1 MIKYL
6 GKINIPAYVLED
18 VKNREPDRVSYSLE
32 SQSHKANLEDL
43 DSSIYNLDGYDFYTN
58 EATILKEYTKK
69 SYLDLVPITFLEH
82 HSLNNPSNAVVLR
95 VDPGSLT
102 RPHVDTFKN
111 ALLKNNKDL
120 VFDDIVRLW
129 IPLEDSTFGQ
139 VLFVGDQVLSSYKTG
154 EVYTFDNYTLH
165 SAANAGLDIR
175 YTLLVYTTKNNLT

>member
-6 GKINIPAYVLED
+6 GKINIPAYVLKD
-18 VKNREPDRVSYSLE
+18 VKSEKPDRVSYQLE
-32 SQSHKANLEDL
+32 SQSHKANLKDL

-58 EATILKEYTKK
+58 EATIQKEYTKK
-69 SYLDLVPITFLEH
+69 SYLDLVPITFLEY
-82 HSLNNPSNAVVLR
+82 HSLSKPSNVIVLR
-95 VDPGSLT
+95 VDPGSFT

-111 ALLKNNKDL
+111 SLLKNNKDL

-139 VLFVGDQVLSSYKTG
+139 VLFVGDQVLSSYKAG

>member
-1 MIKYL
+1 MSSTEKENDYI
-6 GKINIPAYVLED
+6 
-18 VKNREPDRVSYSLE
+18 SY
-32 SQSHKANLEDL
+32 QFC
-43 DSSIYNLDGYDFYTN
+43 I
-58 EATILKEYTKK
+58 K
-69 SYLDLVPITFLEH
+69 SYQTSFFSSAAVFLEY
-82 HSLNNPSNAVVLR
+82 HSLNKPSNVVVLR
-95 VDPGSLT
+95 VDPGSFT

-111 ALLKNNKDL
+111 SLLKNNKDL

-139 VLFVGDQVLSSYKTG
+139 VLFVGDQVLSSYKAG